1 MWHYWKQ
8 IQSHRLMK
16 FHNGWMDSWMN
27 GWMDSWMSVYYLDP
41 GLSQFGSL
49 GQLLP
54 GVDVRVVGSLESLLQ
69 LLQLLRC
76 ERGSTPAL
84 LPLQGEVR
92 L

>member
-16 FHNGWMDSWMN
+16 FHN

-84 LPLQGEVR
+84 LPLQGQVR

>member
-16 FHNGWMDSWMN
+16 FHN

-54 GVDVRVVGSLESLLQ
+54 GVDVRVVCSLESLLQ